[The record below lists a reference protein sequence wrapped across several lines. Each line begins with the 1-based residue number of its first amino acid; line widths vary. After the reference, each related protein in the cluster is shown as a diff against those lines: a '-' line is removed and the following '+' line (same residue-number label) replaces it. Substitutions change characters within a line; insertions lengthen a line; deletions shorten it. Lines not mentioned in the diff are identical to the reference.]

1 MGKKK
6 EKEFKD
12 VTLLKLI
19 DHSYQLIGHF
29 ILCYVGN
36 FGVRNKTLLSWLIFG
51 IRYKWCQ
58 AINHFQR
65 APQSEVS
72 VYISN
77 NEIKNSC
84 THSLW

>member
-12 VTLLKLI
+12 FTLLKLI

-36 FGVRNKTLLSWLIFG
+36 ICLGNKTLLS
-51 IRYKWCQ
+51 
-58 AINHFQR
+58 
-65 APQSEVS
+65 
-72 VYISN
+72 
-77 NEIKNSC
+77 
-84 THSLW
+84 